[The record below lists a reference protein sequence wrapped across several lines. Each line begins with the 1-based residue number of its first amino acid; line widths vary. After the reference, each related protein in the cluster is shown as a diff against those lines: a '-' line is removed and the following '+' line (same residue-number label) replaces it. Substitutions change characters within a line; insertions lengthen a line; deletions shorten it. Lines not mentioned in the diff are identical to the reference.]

1 MVGIGLWSRSRIS
14 DARDFYVAGGKLP
27 WWLVGISHHMSGYS
41 AAVFVGYAAYAYDVG
56 FAVYVWW
63 AITIVVACSIGAVFL
78 APRWPRLRQRLGIVS
93 PLEYLATRFNVPTQQ
108 VLAWSGAAL
117 KVFDVSAKW
126 AASAV
131 LLQVFAGVPLTWGIL
146 IVGGVTLIYST
157 IGGIWADVLTDLGQF
172 IIQLVAAIALAIA
185 VMVRLDG
192 VSTPFT
198 MWKDLPA
205 DHSQLFSGPLTGGF
219 FMAYL
224 IISTLS
230 YNGGT
235 WNLAMRMI
243 STPNGKEARR
253 SMLFSGALYL
263 IWPLVLFFPM
273 WAAPLIIP
281 NITDSEQSY
290 AILAQTLLPQGLIG
304 LVLAGMFSHTMA
316 MTASDA
322 NAISSVVVRDII
334 PALRKGRSFL
344 APKRELMVARL
355 STFLFIGLSMLLA
368 LTADSF
374 GGVLGLLILWF
385 GALVGPIAIPMLFG
399 MLPWFKRSG
408 PSAALIS
415 WAGGLIMF
423 ALNQYIWP
431 DWVAGLGDN
440 AQAFTVATPVLVS
453 LILFIGIGFIKPEN
467 TTVGDELVD
476 DLASDLEEGESEP
489 APTALGE

>member
-1 MVGIGLWSRSRIS
+1 
-14 DARDFYVAGGKLP
+14 
-27 WWLVGISHHMSGYS
+27 
-41 AAVFVGYAAYAYDVG
+41 
-56 FAVYVWW
+56 
-63 AITIVVACSIGAVFL
+63 
-78 APRWPRLRQRLGIVS
+78 
-93 PLEYLATRFNVPTQQ
+93 
-108 VLAWSGAAL
+108 
-117 KVFDVSAKW
+117 
-126 AASAV
+126 
-131 LLQVFAGVPLTWGIL
+131 
-146 IVGGVTLIYST
+146 
-157 IGGIWADVLTDLGQF
+157 
-172 IIQLVAAIALAIA
+172 
-185 VMVRLDG
+185 
-192 VSTPFT
+192 
-198 MWKDLPA
+198 
-205 DHSQLFSGPLTGGF
+205 
-219 FMAYL
+219 
-224 IISTLS
+224 
-230 YNGGT
+230 
-235 WNLAMRMI
+235 
-243 STPNGKEARR
+243 
-253 SMLFSGALYL
+253 
-263 IWPLVLFFPM
+263 M